1 MVEKNA
7 DQQVRRKKRKLFLL
21 TEAMRIALKRFSVIL
36 FDNARLQRFN
46 CSQICDLNVLYINN
60 CFEIHSV

>member
-21 TEAMRIALKRFSVIL
+21 TEAMRITLKRFSVIL

-46 CSQICDLNVLYINN
+46 WSQICDLNVLYIHN